1 MSRPVTLRGG
11 CHGVQR
17 GAERADTQLAGN
29 GMNADMKCPAWLR
42 RLLAL
47 ALLTTLSLGCGSS
60 ADETPTTPSG
70 FPGVTLFNWRVMT
83 SGAFAGMGLNYS
95 FCGNI
100 TPQPAGQIGS
110 SARLVSREITVFGA
124 DGQVYFTWVDRTLP
138 MDIGPGYG
146 GCWGSM
152 SDPVVGRP
160 VASTFVGKVG
170 YTSGG
175 RTGVAEFSGP
185 VVRIP

>member
-1 MSRPVTLRGG
+1 
-11 CHGVQR
+11 
-17 GAERADTQLAGN
+17 
-29 GMNADMKCPAWLR
+29 MNAAMNCAVWLR

-47 ALLTTLSLGCGSS
+47 ALLTTLSVGCGSS
-60 ADETPTTPSG
+60 ADKTPTTPSATTTPSG
-70 FPGVTLFNWRVMT
+70 FPGVRLFNWRVET
-83 SGAFAGMGLNYS
+83 SRTFAGGLDYR

-100 TPQPAGQIGS
+100 LPQPEGQIGS
-110 SARLVSREITVFGA
+110 SARLVSREVTVFGA

-160 VASTFVGKVG
+160 VASTFAGKVG
-170 YTSGG
+170 YTNQG
-175 RTGVAEFSGP
+175 RTGVAEFSGS
-185 VVRIP
+185 VIPPIPPPAR